1 MRIVKAQKN
10 MERKII
16 CSCIKKIKIQ
26 FNSVRNQYLMGLIV
40 ETNKQVREDD
50 IQILVYLSLGG
61 QPSVQIL

>member
-1 MRIVKAQKN
+1 

-16 CSCIKKIKIQ
+16 LSCIKKIKIQ